1 MSTHSKTGAAA
12 PYRAFWAGASHAS
25 RTALMAKRSLLGWFD
40 QGNQRAMDYVRSQ
53 PDAGSKV
60 LPYAKSDSARR
71 WGIVIAVVVCLVGFF
86 LGWVGA
92 LIAFVVAAPIG
103 WRLEHHFFF
112 QRSHNGGTV
121 DQTGVEEGSTTP
133 QR

>member
-1 MSTHSKTGAAA
+1 
-12 PYRAFWAGASHAS
+12 
-25 RTALMAKRSLLGWFD
+25 MARRSLLGWLD
-40 QGNQRAMDYVRSQ
+40 EGNQRAMDYLRSQ

-60 LPYAKSDSARR
+60 LPYARSASARR
-71 WGIVIAVVVCLVGFF
+71 AGIVIALVVCLVGFC

-103 WRLEHHFFF
+103 WGLEHHLFF

-121 DQTGVEEGSTTP
+121 DQNGVEEGSTTP